1 MILILILV
9 PFSLDVE
16 GSEFQI
22 LKTIPFK
29 EVDIKVI
36 DLEANHLGEIFPGT
50 WEDVLN
56 YLETQGYDFHF
67 KISFRDISFLDAVFV
82 KKGFLEELNSKR
94 KIISKTKKKKS
105 KSTNTKY
112 DVKDS
117 LVRIDSDC
125 DLPITKDQLKLM
137 SNVDI

>member
-94 KIISKTKKKKS
+94 KIISKTKRKKS

-125 DLPITKDQLKLM
+125 DLPITKDQLKLK

>member
-1 MILILILV
+1 M
-9 PFSLDVE
+9 DVE

-117 LVRIDSDC
+117 LVGIDSDC
-125 DLPITKDQLKLM
+125 DLPITKDQLKLK

>member
-1 MILILILV
+1 MV
-9 PFSLDVE
+9 SFSLDVE

-29 EVDIKVI
+29 EVDVKVI
-36 DLEANHLGEIFPGT
+36 NLEINHLGEIFPGT

-125 DLPITKDQLKLM
+125 DLPITKDQLKLK

>member
-125 DLPITKDQLKLM
+125 DLPITKDQLKLK

>member
-1 MILILILV
+1 M
-9 PFSLDVE
+9 DVE

-36 DLEANHLGEIFPGT
+36 NLEANHLGEIFPGT
-50 WEDVLN
+50 WQDILN

-67 KISFRDISFLDAVFV
+67 KISFKGISFLDAVFV

-94 KIISKTKKKKS
+94 KTKKS
-105 KSTNTKY
+105 KSTNMEY
-112 DVKDS
+112 EVNDS
-117 LVRIDSDC
+117 IMKVSSESNC
-125 DLPITKDQLKLM
+125 DLPVTNDQLKLK
-137 SNVDI
+137 SNIDI